1 MQYNPLGKTDL
12 RVSRLC
18 LGCMTFGEPDRGN
31 HAWTLPEESSRPII
45 KRALEGGI
53 NFFDTA
59 NSYSDGSS
67 EEIVGRALRD
77 FARREDVVVATKV
90 FHRVGDL
97 PEGLSRAQILRSI
110 DDSLRRLGMD
120 YVDILQIHRWDYNT
134 PIEETLEALNDVVKA
149 GKARYIGA
157 SSMHSSQFAQAL
169 ELQKQHGW
177 AQFVSMQDH
186 YNLIYREEEREM
198 LPLCYQEGV
207 AVIPWSPLARGR
219 LTRPWGETT
228 ARLVSDE
235 VGKNLYKESD
245 ENDAQIAERLTG
257 VSEELG
263 ATRAQVALAW
273 LLSKP
278 GIKRALEGGINFFD
292 TANSYSDGSSEEIVG
307 RALRDFARREDVV
320 VATKV
325 FHRVGDLPEGLS
337 RAQILRSIDDS
348 LRRLGMDYVD
358 ILQIHRW
365 DYNTPIEET
374 LEALNDVVKAGKAR
388 YIGASSM
395 HSSQFAQALELQ
407 KQHGWAQFV
416 SMQDHYNLIY
426 REEEREMLPL
436 CYQEGVAVIPW
447 SPLARGRLTRPW
459 GETTARLVSDEVGKN
474 LYKESDENDA
484 QIAERLTGVSEELG
498 ATRAQVA
505 LAWLLSKPGI
515 AAPIIGTSREEQL
528 DELLN
533 AVDIT
538 LKPEQIAE
546 LETPYKPHPV
556 VGFK

>member
-157 SSMHSSQFAQAL
+157 SSMHASQFAQAL
-169 ELQKQHGW
+169 ELQKQH
-177 AQFVSMQDH
+177 
-186 YNLIYREEEREM
+186 EM

-235 VGKNLYKESD
+235 VGKNLY
-245 ENDAQIAERLTG
+245 Q
-257 VSEELG
+257 
-263 ATRAQVALAW
+263 
-273 LLSKP
+273 
-278 GIKRALEGGINFFD
+278 
-292 TANSYSDGSSEEIVG
+292 
-307 RALRDFARREDVV
+307 
-320 VATKV
+320 
-325 FHRVGDLPEGLS
+325 
-337 RAQILRSIDDS
+337 
-348 LRRLGMDYVD
+348 
-358 ILQIHRW
+358 
-365 DYNTPIEET
+365 
-374 LEALNDVVKAGKAR
+374 
-388 YIGASSM
+388 
-395 HSSQFAQALELQ
+395 
-407 KQHGWAQFV
+407 
-416 SMQDHYNLIY
+416 
-426 REEEREMLPL
+426 
-436 CYQEGVAVIPW
+436 
-447 SPLARGRLTRPW
+447 
-459 GETTARLVSDEVGKN
+459 
-474 LYKESDENDA
+474 ESDENDA

>member
-1 MQYNPLGKTDL
+1 MQYNILGKTDL

-18 LGCMTFGEPDRGN
+18 LGCMTFCEPNRGN

-45 KRALEGGI
+45 QRALEGGI
-53 NFFDTA
+53 NFFDTS
-59 NSYSDGSS
+59 NNYSAGSS

-77 FARREDVVVATKV
+77 FARRDEVVVATKV
-90 FHRVGDL
+90 FNRVDDL

-157 SSMHSSQFAQAL
+157 SSMHASQFAQAL
-169 ELQKQHGW
+169 ALQKQHGW

-235 VGKNLYKESD
+235 VGKKLYSESD
-245 ENDAQIAERLTG
+245 ENDAQIA
-257 VSEELG
+257 
-263 ATRAQVALAW
+263 
-273 LLSKP
+273 
-278 GIKRALEGGINFFD
+278 
-292 TANSYSDGSSEEIVG
+292 
-307 RALRDFARREDVV
+307 
-320 VATKV
+320 
-325 FHRVGDLPEGLS
+325 
-337 RAQILRSIDDS
+337 
-348 LRRLGMDYVD
+348 
-358 ILQIHRW
+358 
-365 DYNTPIEET
+365 
-374 LEALNDVVKAGKAR
+374 
-388 YIGASSM
+388 
-395 HSSQFAQALELQ
+395 
-407 KQHGWAQFV
+407 
-416 SMQDHYNLIY
+416 
-426 REEEREMLPL
+426 
-436 CYQEGVAVIPW
+436 
-447 SPLARGRLTRPW
+447 
-459 GETTARLVSDEVGKN
+459 ARL
-474 LYKESDENDA
+474 A
-484 QIAERLTGVSEELG
+484 GVSEELG

-515 AAPIIGTSREEQL
+515 AAPIIGSSREEQL

-533 AVDIT
+533 AVDLT
-538 LKPEQIAE
+538 LKPEHIAE

-556 VGFK
+556 AGFK